1 VSAWAR
7 HLPVLPIVIPLI
19 TGALLLLLAETRRL
33 PRLLVTLA
41 STLAQLA
48 AATAMVWATT
58 EVVTDVWPEGVG
70 VYAIGDWRAPIGIV
84 LVVDRLS
91 ALMVLVNSIL
101 ALAAVVYSVGRWDRM
116 GVHYHSLVQFLLMGL
131 NGAFLTGDLF
141 NLFVF
146 FEILLAASYAL
157 LLHGGGPQRTKMSL
171 HFVAV
176 NLTASFAFLLG
187 VAMIYSVVGSL
198 NMAEIAMKWRGLSE
212 GDHNIAEAGAA
223 ILAIAFLVKAAGWP
237 LAFWLPGAYH
247 AAGAPVAAMFAI
259 ATKVGVYAILR
270 ASSLLEDAS
279 TPFGGVWLYY
289 LGLATMAY
297 GIVGM
302 LASRQLTR
310 LVAFVVILS
319 SGTVLAAVGSDV
331 RAMIAPALFYML
343 GSVFATAAFFLL
355 TGMAERL
362 RTAPARLEDV
372 AATPPPSYTAF
383 AVGEP
388 PDPYSPDDEVGVALP
403 AATAFLGLA
412 FVCCALLVTGL
423 PPLAGFIAK
432 FTLVVAAI
440 DAMPASGEF
449 GREWLLVIALLG
461 GGLAGLIALMRVG
474 MRLFWSVAG
483 RQTPRLWISEAAP
496 VAFLI
501 LICIALTVAAG
512 PAMTYLDSAAV
523 ALEEPEAYI
532 RNVLGLPRGDMP

>member
-1 VSAWAR
+1 MDAWLR
-7 HLPVLPIVIPLI
+7 HLPALPIVLPLV
-19 TGALLLLLAETRRL
+19 TGAILLLLAESRRL
-33 PRLLVTLA
+33 PRLVLTLS

-48 AATAMVWATT
+48 AAVTMVWITT
-58 EVVTDVWPEGVG
+58 DLVPGIWSEGIG
-70 VYAIGDWRAPIGIV
+70 VYAIGDWDAPVGIV

-91 ALMVLVNSIL
+91 GLMVLVNSIL
-101 ALAAVVYSVGRWDRM
+101 ALAAVVYSIGRWDRM

-146 FEILLAASYAL
+146 FEVLLAASYAL
-157 LLHGGGPQRTKMSL
+157 LLHGGGPQRTRMSL

-187 VAMIYSVVGSL
+187 VAMIYSVVGTL
-198 NMAEIAMKWRGLSE
+198 NMAEIAVRWRALSE
-212 GDHNIAEAGAA
+212 EDHNIAEAGAA

-237 LAFWLPGAYH
+237 LGFWLPGAYH
-247 AAGAPVAAMFAI
+247 AAGAPVAAMFSI

-270 ASSLLEDAS
+270 AASLLEDVS

-289 LGLATMAY
+289 LALATMVY
-297 GIVGM
+297 GIVGI
-302 LASRQLTR
+302 LASRQLPR

-319 SGTVLAAVGSDV
+319 SGTVLAAVGSGV
-331 RAMIAPALFYML
+331 VSMIAPALYYML

-355 TGMAERL
+355 TGMADRL
-362 RTAPARLEDV
+362 RKAPARMEEA

-388 PDPYSPDDEVGVALP
+388 PDPYSPEDEVGAAIP

-412 FVCCALLVTGL
+412 FVCCALLVAGL

-432 FTLVVAAI
+432 FAIVASAI
-440 DAMPASGEF
+440 TAIPATGGF
-449 GREWLLVIALLG
+449 GLHWLLVIALLA
-461 GGLAGLIALMRVG
+461 GGLAGLIALSRVG
-474 MRLFWSVAG
+474 MRLFWSVTG
-483 RQTPRLWISEAAP
+483 RQTPRLLVSEAAP

-512 PAMTYLDSAAV
+512 PAMTYLESAAA
-523 ALEEPEAYI
+523 ALERPDVYI
-532 RNVLGLPRGDMP
+532 RNVLQLQDGAAP

>member
-1 VSAWAR
+1 
-7 HLPVLPIVIPLI
+7 
-19 TGALLLLLAETRRL
+19 
-33 PRLLVTLA
+33 
-41 STLAQLA
+41 
-48 AATAMVWATT
+48 MVWFTSDLVPGIWT
-58 EVVTDVWPEGVG
+58 EGIG
-70 VYAIGDWRAPIGIV
+70 VYAIGDWHAPVGIV

-101 ALAAVVYSVGRWDRM
+101 AVATVVYSIGRWDRM
-116 GVHYHSLVQFLLMGL
+116 GVHYHSLLQFLLMGL

-157 LLHGGGPQRTKMSL
+157 LLHGGGPHRTKMAL

-187 VAMIYSVVGSL
+187 VAMIYSVVGTL
-198 NMAEIAMKWRGLSE
+198 NMAEIAVRWRAMSVD
-212 GDHNIAEAGAA
+212 DHNIAEAGAA

-237 LAFWLPGAYH
+237 LNFWLPGAYQ

-270 ASSLLEDAS
+270 AASLLEDAS

-289 LGLATMAY
+289 LALATMVY

-302 LASRQLTR
+302 LASRQLPR

-319 SGTVLAAVGSDV
+319 SGTVLAAVGSGV
-331 RAMIAPALFYML
+331 PSMIAPALYYML

-355 TGMAERL
+355 TGMADRL
-362 RTAPARLEDV
+362 RQAPVRMQEA

-388 PDPYSPDDEVGVALP
+388 PDPYSPDDEVGVAIP

-412 FVCCALLVTGL
+412 FVCCALLVCGL
-423 PPLAGFIAK
+423 PPLAGFVAK
-432 FTLVVAAI
+432 FAIVASAIGALPPAGTL
-440 DAMPASGEF
+440 
-449 GREWLLVIALLG
+449 GREWLLVIALLI
-461 GGLAGLIALMRVG
+461 GGLAGLIALSRVG
-474 MRLFWSVAG
+474 MRLFWSVTG
-483 RQTPRLWISEAAP
+483 RQTPRLWVSEAAP
-496 VAFLI
+496 VALLI

-512 PAMTYLDSAAV
+512 PAMTYLDSAAA
-523 ALEEPEAYI
+523 ALDRPDVYI
-532 RNVLGLPRGDMP
+532 RNVLGLQREIAP